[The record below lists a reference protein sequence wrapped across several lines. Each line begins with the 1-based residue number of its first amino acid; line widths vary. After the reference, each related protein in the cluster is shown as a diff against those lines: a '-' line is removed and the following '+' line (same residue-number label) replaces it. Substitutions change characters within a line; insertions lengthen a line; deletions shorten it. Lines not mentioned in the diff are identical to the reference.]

1 MENLIVS
8 ILTLILVAMLFAFPF
23 MWLWNW
29 IVPIFWTATPI
40 LTYWQAFGTYMLLY
54 IVGSVFKSISK

>member
-8 ILTLILVAMLFAFPF
+8 ILTLILIAMLFAFPF

-29 IVPIFWTATPI
+29 IAPIFWTTAPV
-40 LTYWQAFGTYMLLY
+40 LTYWQSFGTYMLLHILSGLTY
-54 IVGSVFKSISK
+54 KK